1 MLYIAFTLGL
11 MGSLHCLGMC
21 GPLAI
26 AFSGGYSNNKLRVIS
41 RSLQYN
47 IGRAITYAVMGLLF
61 GLIGSFVFFAQA
73 QQAINIDS
81 YLGRSSAINKWK
93 NFVHKLISPMI
104 KEVQSYPPFILGMV
118 NGLLPCGLVYL
129 ALAGA
134 LTTGNIYSGGLFM
147 FFFGLGTIP
156 MLFGLVLGNQMI
168 SGSKRKT
175 LTKVI
180 PYVSLAF
187 GVFLCYRGIVVDM
200 PMELDFFEAM
210 KNPVMCH

>member
-1 MLYIAFTLGL
+1 
-11 MGSLHCLGMC
+11 
-21 GPLAI
+21 
-26 AFSGGYSNNKLRVIS
+26 
-41 RSLQYN
+41 
-47 IGRAITYAVMGLLF
+47 
-61 GLIGSFVFFAQA
+61 
-73 QQAINIDS
+73 
-81 YLGRSSAINKWK
+81 
-93 NFVHKLISPMI
+93 MI